1 MEKMMRKFIAI
12 YGPRLLSLSLVVYFS
27 VKNTGLA
34 IAWAICFLA
43 LVLEAK
49 FKDPGKPDLD

>member
-1 MEKMMRKFIAI
+1 MRKFIAI